1 MNILP
6 DKTVN
11 IEFKNPIS
19 PKKKQQNINK
29 NREPESP
36 SPEVC
41 VKLTGVLCL
50 LM

>member
-29 NREPESP
+29 NKESLNP
-36 SPEVC
+36 HLQ
-41 VKLTGVLCL
+41 KYVLS
-50 LM
+50 